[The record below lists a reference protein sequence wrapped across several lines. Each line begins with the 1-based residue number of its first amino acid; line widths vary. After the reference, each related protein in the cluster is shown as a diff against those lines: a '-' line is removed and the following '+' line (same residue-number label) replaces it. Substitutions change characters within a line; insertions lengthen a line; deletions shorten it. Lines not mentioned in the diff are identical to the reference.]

1 MSANLPEIA
10 RGGWRNC
17 ETPWLVDRVE
27 AVEASLDTTRGI
39 KKRGCQSQ
47 QRMSMVVEA
56 NADRSLFTCEDG
68 KGLRCAKKCLGHR
81 PARGSSVI
89 HTIILQAPSK
99 PFTCEYTN
107 IIEAVLHNMS

>member
-39 KKRGCQSQ
+39 KEKRVSITAAH
-47 QRMSMVVEA
+47 V
-56 NADRSLFTCEDG
+56 N
-68 KGLRCAKKCLGHR
+68 
-81 PARGSSVI
+81 GS
-89 HTIILQAPSK
+89 
-99 PFTCEYTN
+99 
-107 IIEAVLHNMS
+107 